1 MLSSLQKSD
10 VHYEHRYFVPV
21 THEDKDL
28 CLKTRSQQYRLYQ
41 GHFSCMKGKEGW
53 QCNLC
58 FSSSALITPSQP
70 PRSKVILKR
79 LSSIAIA
86 SFGNSLFQNGLS
98 FCPVA
103 PVKTSGRSSGNLISF
118 TAMFWAWS
126 AGYTFILKDK
136 KIKKRSSA
144 DHKSTQAILI
154 SFFVFFSSQRT
165 RAELQSSKEEYKPW
179 K

>member
-136 KIKKRSSA
+136 KKKKKLCR
-144 DHKSTQAILI
+144 
-154 SFFVFFSSQRT
+154 
-165 RAELQSSKEEYKPW
+165 P
-179 K
+179 